1 MRMVPPYPHL
11 DVPISVQED
20 VSELEVA
27 VDDLVSVEVAGRLQ
41 DLQHVPPRLL
51 LREALGLADQ
61 LREGLET
68 CFGSVAWRGVRARGA
83 TYIIPVHVLMARE
96 VVLFAKHARHTDR
109 QIRER
114 EGGRGARAR
123 RG

>member
-1 MRMVPPYPHL
+1 MVLPYPHL

-68 CFGSVAWRGVRARGA
+68 CFGSVACVRHGHTSTRFDGARGG
-83 TYIIPVHVLMARE
+83 VVRE
-96 VVLFAKHARHTDR
+96 TRETHRQTD
-109 QIRER
+109 
-114 EGGRGARAR
+114 
-123 RG
+123 

>member
-1 MRMVPPYPHL
+1 MVLPYPHL

-68 CFGSVAWRGVRARGA
+68 CFGSVACVRPCTGSNVHTSTRFDGARGG
-83 TYIIPVHVLMARE
+83 VVRE
-96 VVLFAKHARHTDR
+96 TRETHRQTD
-109 QIRER
+109 
-114 EGGRGARAR
+114 
-123 RG
+123 